1 MKEFFTLNIFLFFLL
16 FFSIGTKG
24 QSYEK
29 LYKLKPCKDSTDQVY
44 QKWYVSGLMGY
55 NLFFGDLASSSNVTG
70 GGVDGKFSWMFQ
82 ANIGREI
89 NQNFGIRVN
98 SSFGKLYSQKNNNW
112 FEADI
117 HDISVDFLINMSNII
132 FPYNFD
138 KSWNT
143 NIYAGLGFFGYKST
157 LYDNNNSIIN
167 VIESTNGGHKYSSE
181 INIGIIESYRL
192 TDNIDLS
199 LELSASKLV
208 IDDLDGKIGGTAN
221 DLRAKLALGI
231 IYNIGKSRKSYKYN
245 SEPCR
250 WTKANTEIVSLEER
264 IDSLERTYVT
274 INPCDTSTVDSDND
288 AIPDCRDIEPNSPE
302 GAVVNFQGK
311 AINQDTITQT
321 NEVIIKDIQ
330 VYFSP
335 VFFQNNEYK
344 VEKSEEGTVYKLAVY
359 IKQNPN
365 VKVLITGHAGK
376 KGSEEYNMKLSQQRC
391 DAVKTILVNDYGINK
406 NQIETKADGK
416 SNILFEKKANGN
428 RRVDFTIIK

>member
-1 MKEFFTLNIFLFFLL
+1 MKVYYTVTFFLL
-16 FFSIGTKG
+16 FLLFSSIKTEG

-55 NLFFGDLASSSNVTG
+55 NLFFGDLANSSNLTG
-70 GGVDGKFSWMFQ
+70 GNVDHKFSWMLQ

-98 SSFGKLYSQKNNNW
+98 SSFGKLYSKKNNNW
-112 FEADI
+112 FESDI

-132 FPYNFD
+132 YPYNFD
-138 KSWNT
+138 NSWNT
-143 NIYAGLGFFGYKST
+143 NIFVGLGFFGYKAT
-157 LYDNNNSIIN
+157 LYDNNNNIIN
-167 VIESTNGGHKYSSE
+167 VVESTNGGHKYSSE

-192 TDNIDLS
+192 TDNIDIT

-208 IDDLDGKIGGTAN
+208 VDDLDGKIGGSAN
-221 DLRAKLALGI
+221 DLKAKLAFGI
-231 IYNIGKSRKSYKYN
+231 IYNIGKTPKSYKYN

-250 WTKANTEIVSLEER
+250 MTQANTEVISLEER
-264 IDSLERTYVT
+264 IDSLERTY
-274 INPCDTSTVDSDND
+274 IFIDPCDTSTVDSDND
-288 AIPDCRDIEPNSPE
+288 AIPDCRDIEPNSPK

-335 VFFQNNEYK
+335 VFFQNNESF
-344 VEKSEEGTVYKLAVY
+344 VEKSEEGAVYKLAVY

-376 KGSEEYNMKLSQQRC
+376 KGTDEYNMRLSQQRC
-391 DAVKTILVNDYGINK
+391 DAVKDILINDYDINK
-406 NQIETKADGK
+406 SQIETKANGK